1 MEQSP
6 IIEETEEK
14 FGVTESGDEESSLR
28 HKICLRDL
36 VSFREEVSPISV
48 DVKVLEVQ
56 KVAEMFQNM
65 TENLKPATAD
75 AMVTKNVLIALEQK
89 LYAFQELKMGY
100 PLYSQALVVRE
111 KYPSVQFMSGTVIED
126 AETAKNIQILG
137 ACCSFIVIMKLEE

>member
-1 MEQSP
+1 M
-6 IIEETEEK
+6 
-14 FGVTESGDEESSLR
+14 R

-75 AMVTKNVLIALEQK
+75 MVTKNVLIALEQK
-89 LYAFQELKMGY
+89 LYAFQELKMGH

-111 KYPSVQFMSGTVIED
+111 KYPSVQ
-126 AETAKNIQILG
+126 L
-137 ACCSFIVIMKLEE
+137 